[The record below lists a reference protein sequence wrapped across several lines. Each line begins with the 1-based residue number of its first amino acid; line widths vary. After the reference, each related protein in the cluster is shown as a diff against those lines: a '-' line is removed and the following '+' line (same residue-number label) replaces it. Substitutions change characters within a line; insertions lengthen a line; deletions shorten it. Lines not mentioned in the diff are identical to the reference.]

1 MVNLNL
7 PSFDYKIKHTRGKV
21 WIFDGIRKKYVV
33 LTPEEWVRQHVIE
46 FLVNHLM
53 YPKSLIRV
61 EYSLVYNTLS
71 KRSDVVV
78 FNRSGNPWMVV
89 ECKAPEVKLNDQTAR
104 QISVYNQTL
113 NASYLVVTNG
123 LVMYCFNAQ
132 QPGLPVCE
140 MPQYPGE

>member
-1 MVNLNL
+1 MVSLNL
-7 PSFDYKIKHTRGKV
+7 PSIEKRTKHAHGKV

-33 LTPEEWVRQHVIE
+33 LTPEEWVRQHVIGY
-46 FLVNHLM
+46 LINQLG

-61 EYSLVYNTLS
+61 EYSLVYNKLS

-78 FNRSGNPWMVV
+78 FNRSGQPWMVV
-89 ECKAPEVKLNDQTAR
+89 ECKAPEIKLDDQTAR

-123 LVMYCFNAQ
+123 LVMYCFNTQ
-132 QPGLPVCE
+132 QLELPVCE
-140 MPQYPGE
+140 MPEYPVG

>member
-7 PSFDYKIKHTRGKV
+7 PSIEKRIKHARGKV

-33 LTPEEWVRQHVIE
+33 LTPEEWVRQHVIDY
-46 FLVNHLM
+46 LIKQLG

-61 EYSLVYNTLS
+61 EFSLVYNQLS

-78 FNRSGNPWMVV
+78 FNRNAQPWMVV
-89 ECKAPEVKLNDQTAR
+89 ECKAPDIKLDDQTAR
-104 QISVYNQTL
+104 QISVYNLTL

-123 LVMYCFNAQ
+123 LQLYCFNTKQ
-132 QPGLPVCE
+132 LGLPACE
-140 MPQYPGE
+140 MPGFPQD

>member
-7 PSFDYKIKHTRGKV
+7 PSFNYRIKHAHGKV
-21 WIFDGIRKKYVV
+21 WIFDGIRKKYVA
-33 LTPEEWVRQHVIE
+33 LTPEEWVRQHVTE
-46 FLVNHLM
+46 FLVNQLR

-61 EYSLVYNTLS
+61 EYSLLYNTLS
-71 KRSDVVV
+71 KRSDIVV
-78 FNRSGNPWMVV
+78 FNRSGNPWMVL
-89 ECKAPEVKLNDQTAR
+89 ECKAPDVKLNDQTAR

-132 QPGLPVCE
+132 QPGLPACE
-140 MPQYPGE
+140 MPEYPGD